1 MSELTACLYGFT
13 DKLDFIPSYNSQQ
26 CFLEKPD
33 FVPTFNS
40 QQCFRSLKTEEQSLI
55 ITFSYSSICFCLPA
69 NTVAVSFY
77 MITERF
83 EAFKCH
89 PLLRKL
95 SNSVCRSHNLPS
107 HSSPFPVNPSLQ
119 AQVWDHWYCYKLHF
133 DCNYVTVQ
141 QTRLCLKKWNKQQQ
155 SINS

>member
-55 ITFSYSSICFCLPA
+55 ITFNYSSICFCLPA

-89 PLLRKL
+89 PFLRKL

-119 AQVWDHWYCYKLHF
+119 AQVWDPL
-133 DCNYVTVQ
+133 V
-141 QTRLCLKKWNKQQQ
+141 LL
-155 SINS
+155 

>member
-55 ITFSYSSICFCLPA
+55 ITFSYSSICFCLPGIL
-69 NTVAVSFY
+69 S
-77 MITERF
+77 
-83 EAFKCH
+83 
-89 PLLRKL
+89 LLVFIWLLKGSRRSSAIPFL
-95 SNSVCRSHNLPS
+95 ENFLIQSVDHIIYLRIRAH
-107 HSSPFPVNPSLQ
+107 FQ
-119 AQVWDHWYCYKLHF
+119 RIQVCKHRCGIHWYCYKLHF

-141 QTRLCLKKWNKQQQ
+141 HTRLCLKKWNKQQQ

>member
-89 PLLRKL
+89 PFLRKL

-107 HSSPFPVNPSLQ
+107 HSSPFPVNPKYRCGI
-119 AQVWDHWYCYKLHF
+119 HWYCYKLHF

-141 QTRLCLKKWNKQQQ
+141 QTRLCLKKLNKQQQ

>member
-1 MSELTACLYGFT
+1 MSVGQTHHNATRNLFKFEYRCNVCTLSEIESYFESFEIL

-69 NTVAVSFY
+69 NAVAVSFY

-89 PLLRKL
+89 PFPRKL

-119 AQVWDHWYCYKLHF
+119 AQVWDPL
-133 DCNYVTVQ
+133 V
-141 QTRLCLKKWNKQQQ
+141 L
-155 SINS
+155 S

>member
-83 EAFKCH
+83 EAFECH
-89 PLLRKL
+89 PFLRKL
-95 SNSVCRSHNLPS
+95 SNSVCRSQEILVYMYS
-107 HSSPFPVNPSLQ
+107 CTTL
-119 AQVWDHWYCYKLHF
+119 WYCCKRHQ
-133 DCNYVTVQ
+133 DCSCVTLQ
-141 QTRLCLKKWNKQQQ
+141 HTHQCLKES
-155 SINS
+155 SIERT

>member
-1 MSELTACLYGFT
+1 MSALTACLYGFT

-83 EAFKCH
+83 EAFELIFWLGSRILLTTKWH
-89 PLLRKL
+89 PFVQEL
-95 SNSVCRSHNLPS
+95 VCLTTDN
-107 HSSPFPVNPSLQ
+107 
-119 AQVWDHWYCYKLHF
+119 
-133 DCNYVTVQ
+133 VQ
-141 QTRLCLKKWNKQQQ
+141 L
-155 SINS
+155 INSKFYTLNCLSHP